1 MPITTET
8 ATRVY
13 VKKENPTGLLQ
24 AYTGPDKIVERPGH
38 STLKVRMGTFKSGVE
53 NLYVN
58 HWQNCKPAK
67 LREGAKEAEMPTRGG
82 PKKTAPLKDSSEP
95 PEVRSEPTMPF
106 NKEPVRLPKQT
117 KEAKVNRLLPN
128 RPSECIPNINE
139 TSPPKHSVDSLEE
152 VMADKKDN
160 AIYTASHP
168 NELLLSRVDIPLP
181 TLTSPLTQL
190 REFSPGTK
198 DKESPHHRYNKNM
211 GSKVHRGLYI
221 PHMHPQVW
229 TATRQ
234 ELKILNASI
243 TFRPYRTAV

>member
-8 ATRVY
+8 ATCVY

-82 PKKTAPLKDSSEP
+82 PKKTAPSKTAQSRLKSDPNP
-95 PEVRSEPTMPF
+95 PCPF

-198 DKESPHHRYNKNM
+198 DEESPHHTYNKNM
-211 GSKVHRGLYI
+211 GSKVHR
-221 PHMHPQVW
+221 
-229 TATRQ
+229 
-234 ELKILNASI
+234 
-243 TFRPYRTAV
+243 